1 MSALSVILEASSII
15 GGAVLQRIED
25 VVANVLDAMRKR
37 GIGDYS
43 IKCTNWSVYRPIINW
58 HHENGVEVCS
68 LELLESLCAHQQK
81 RYEDGNISRKFYR
94 SFVTAAFRIR
104 SYVSTGEVDFSIVKD
119 TKWYKPNKENQA
131 CVDLILEDTGLKKEY
146 QKKLSIPI
154 RHFFCFIENHCKE
167 ITQISDKDFLDFIH
181 ELAKT
186 NQNNMGIVIQALKFT
201 ADYLNASQLTKIK
214 TDLGL
219 FRPQTP
225 PRRLIQPYTQLEIS
239 SILDAVDGHS
249 QTPMRD
255 RAIIL
260 LAFNSGLRCVDI
272 RNLKL
277 GDINWKAQELKIIQK
292 KTGKPIAA
300 VLNGKTLNAIADYI
314 LRERPKRD
322 DNSVFIRAY
331 PPYTGIA
338 STSPLDY
345 MIDKYCRLA
354 GIEKKSY
361 RSFHSL
367 RRAFGTELA
376 EAEVPVTS
384 ISQMLGHSDMSS
396 GKAYLSFNRTQTA
409 LCSADF
415 SEVPI
420 SRGIYADVA
429 FPSCHDLGKER

>member
-1 MSALSVILEASSII
+1 M
-15 GGAVLQRIED
+15 QKIED
-25 VVANVLDAMRKR
+25 TVASVLDTMRQR
-37 GIGDYS
+37 GVNERS
-43 IKCTNWSVYRPIINW
+43 IKDIHWSVYCPFINW
-58 HHENGVEVCS
+58 HREHGTEICSSELLDSFCEHQKQRYENGEI
-68 LELLESLCAHQQK
+68 
-81 RYEDGNISRKFYR
+81 GRKFYR
-94 SFVTAAFRIR
+94 SFVTAAFRIQT
-104 SYVSTGEVDFSIVKD
+104 YVNTGEVDFSIVKD
-119 TKWYKPNKENQA
+119 TKWYKPGKEYQA
-131 CVDLILEDTGLKKEY
+131 HVNLILEGTGLKEGY
-146 QKKLSIPI
+146 QKKLSAPI
-154 RHFFCFIENHCKE
+154 RHFFCFIANRRKE
-167 ITQISDKDFLDFIH
+167 ITQIREEDFLDFIH
-181 ELAKT
+181 EAAKT
-186 NQNNMGIVIQALKFT
+186 NQNNMDIVIRALKFT
-201 ADYLNASQLTKIK
+201 ADYLNTSQLTTIK
-214 TDLGL
+214 TDFGL

-225 PRRLIQPYTQLEIS
+225 PSRLIQPYTQLEINS
-239 SILDAVDGHS
+239 ALDAVDGHS

-277 GDINWKAQELKIIQK
+277 GDIDWRAQELRIIQK

-300 VLNGKTLNAIADYI
+300 ALNGKTLNAIADYI
-314 LRERPKRD
+314 LKERPKCE

-420 SRGIYADVA
+420 SRGVYADVD
-429 FPSCHDLGKER
+429 FPSCRDLGKGG

>member
-1 MSALSVILEASSII
+1 M
-15 GGAVLQRIED
+15 QKIED
-25 VVANVLDAMRKR
+25 TVASVLDAMRQR
-37 GIGDYS
+37 GVNECS
-43 IKCTNWSVYRPIINW
+43 IKDINWSVYCPFINW
-58 HHENGVEVCS
+58 HREHGTEICSSELLNSLCEHQKQRYENGEI
-68 LELLESLCAHQQK
+68 
-81 RYEDGNISRKFYR
+81 GRKFYR
-94 SFVTAAFRIR
+94 SFVTAAFRIQ
-104 SYVSTGEVDFSIVKD
+104 SYVNTGEVDFSIVKD
-119 TKWYKPNKENQA
+119 TKWYKPGKEYQA
-131 CVDLILEDTGLKKEY
+131 HVDLILEGTGLKEGY
-146 QKKLSIPI
+146 QKKLSVPI
-154 RHFFCFIENHCKE
+154 RHFFCFIENRRKE
-167 ITQISDKDFLDFIH
+167 ITQIRDKDFLDFIH
-181 ELAKT
+181 EAAKT
-186 NQNNMGIVIQALKFT
+186 NQNNMDIVIRALKFT
-201 ADYLNASQLTKIK
+201 ADYLNTSQLTTIK
-214 TDLGL
+214 TDFGL

-225 PRRLIQPYTQLEIS
+225 PSRLIQPYTQLEINS
-239 SILDAVDGHS
+239 ALDAVDGHS

-277 GDINWKAQELKIIQK
+277 GDIDWRAQELRIIQK

-300 VLNGKTLNAIADYI
+300 ALNGKTLNAIADYI
-314 LRERPKRD
+314 LKERPKCE
-322 DNSVFIRAY
+322 DNRVFIRAY

-345 MIDKYCRLA
+345 MIDKYCRIA

-420 SRGIYADVA
+420 SRGVYADVD
-429 FPSCHDLGKER
+429 FPSCHDLRKGG